1 MRSLAKVLTMA
12 VGAIVL
18 VAGVWLGLTPIKASI
33 TQIKPE
39 LRLLSVSCGN
49 GYLGVVPPVQHGN
62 LVELPDEAGVYLP
75 QATFDQHCSSAVG
88 WRKYASWGLTGL
100 GVLAL
105 AIAIA
110 ASSAGSTMSSR
121 SRRSE
126 SRRAGDRDDVDPGR
140 ERSQVGADDSASPR
154 ARGTHHRRA
163 D

>member
-1 MRSLAKVLTMA
+1 MA

-18 VAGVWLGLTPIKASI
+18 VAGVWLGLTPVKASI

-62 LVELPDEAGVYLP
+62 LVELPDEAGVFLP
-75 QATFDQHCSSAVG
+75 QATFDEHCSSAVG

-110 ASSAGSTMSSR
+110 ASSAASSGPAR
-121 SRRSE
+121 SRG
-126 SRRAGDRDDVDPGR
+126 AGPRQSGEPAGGPSAR
-140 ERSQVGADDSASPR
+140 EHSQVGADTSDEAASTR
-154 ARGTHHRRA
+154 ARGAHHRRA
-163 D
+163 E

>member
-1 MRSLAKVLTMA
+1 MA

-18 VAGVWLGLTPIKASI
+18 VAGVWLGLMPVKASI

-49 GYLGVVPPVQHGN
+49 GYLGVVPPIQHGN
-62 LVELPDEAGVYLP
+62 LVELPDEAGVFLP
-75 QATFDQHCSSAVG
+75 QETFDQHCSSAVG
-88 WRKYASWGLTGL
+88 WRKYASWALTGL

-110 ASSAGSTMSSR
+110 ASSAGSSTSSR
-121 SRRSE
+121 SRRPEPRNSGE
-126 SRRAGDRDDVDPGR
+126 QGDAPAVR
-140 ERSQVGADDSASPR
+140 EPSQVGADTSDDAASPR
-154 ARGTHHRRA
+154 PRGAHHRRE